1 MKKDLNTKV
10 LRQIRRDIN
19 QWNAGGFPPGKRLFY
34 CVWGLPT
41 VGGLLWA
48 LAHPVLVS
56 ALIASLISVVALV
69 FARVVSATT
78 PKTWSEAL
86 DKRLSVYQPQNRVAW
101 NYLQK
106 TASRKGKLDVHDL
119 ENWYESEAI
128 TVFPLVKKPLRFLDN
143 YRETK
148 EEESPEQCRYTG
160 KEHS

>member
-10 LRQIRRDIN
+10 LRQIRSDIN
-19 QWNAGGFPPGKRLFY
+19 QWNVGGFPPGKRLFY

-69 FARVVSATT
+69 FARAVTATV

-86 DKRLSVYQPQNRVAW
+86 DKQLSVYQPQNLVAW
-101 NYLQK
+101 NYLQE
-106 TASRKGKLDVHDL
+106 TAREKGKLEVHDL
-119 ENWYESEAI
+119 VRWYESEAI
-128 TVFPLVKKPLRFLDN
+128 TVFPKVNKPLRFLN
-143 YRETK
+143 NQPETK
-148 EEESPEQCRYTG
+148 ETESL
-160 KEHS
+160 K